1 MIHTPSPM
9 PTAPIQVSIIF
20 GDDRKLPFFAKQYNS
35 HLGNFDSF
43 QVPRRHTR
51 ISECKAL
58 PDMIVMK
65 TPSSRPRWQWPPN
78 SGTRK
83 WLKELPSPWYVRASG
98 CKSFPTYSLWR
109 TVGWDE
115 YATTWQRHHP
125 AYLEKRMSWTKM
137 LLEFWSW
144 LYVKTFFVTVTHS
157 GDNWDSTCAPPW
169 HTHPIPR
176 YSLFYNAVNVITV

>member
-9 PTAPIQVSIIF
+9 PTAPIQVSNIF

-65 TPSSRPRWQWPPN
+65 TPSSRPKWQWPPN
-78 SGTRK
+78 SGTRGNDSRSF
-83 WLKELPSPWYVRASG
+83 LHLGMFEHRAAKVS
-98 CKSFPTYSLWR
+98 
-109 TVGWDE
+109 
-115 YATTWQRHHP
+115 QHI
-125 AYLEKRMSWTKM
+125 
-137 LLEFWSW
+137 
-144 LYVKTFFVTVTHS
+144 LYDVPHFK
-157 GDNWDSTCAPPW
+157 
-169 HTHPIPR
+169 
-176 YSLFYNAVNVITV
+176 Y

>member
-1 MIHTPSPM
+1 MLSSTRSSGGDIWQQQRSIQMIHTPPM
-9 PTAPIQVSIIF
+9 PTAPIQVSINF

-83 WLKELPSPWYVRASG
+83 
-98 CKSFPTYSLWR
+98 
-109 TVGWDE
+109 
-115 YATTWQRHHP
+115 
-125 AYLEKRMSWTKM
+125 
-137 LLEFWSW
+137 
-144 LYVKTFFVTVTHS
+144 
-157 GDNWDSTCAPPW
+157 
-169 HTHPIPR
+169 
-176 YSLFYNAVNVITV
+176 